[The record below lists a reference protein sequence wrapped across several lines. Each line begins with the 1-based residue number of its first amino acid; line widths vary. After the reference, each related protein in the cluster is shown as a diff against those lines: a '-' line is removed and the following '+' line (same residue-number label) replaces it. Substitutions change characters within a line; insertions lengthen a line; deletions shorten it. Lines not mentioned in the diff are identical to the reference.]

1 MLKFVMTKSR
11 QAHRI
16 PTFMCGLS
24 LGTGLLMLGG
34 SGCSGSATPAGGAG
48 GSTAGV
54 GVGGST
60 AGASAV
66 QGGTHTGGVVG
77 TSGGA
82 VAAGTGGNGG
92 TGGSGL
98 TDRNGLICGTDQQ
111 VVKVVSP
118 ALGTTQCACV
128 ASSSTGPCTDCT
140 CGASLCAQFA
150 AHCVGFALEGGL
162 GCTQNG

>member
-24 LGTGLLMLGG
+24 LGTGLLVLGG

-54 GVGGST
+54 GGST
-60 AGASAV
+60 AGASAA
-66 QGGTHTGGVVG
+66 QAGTHTGGVAG

-82 VAAGTGGNGG
+82 VAAGAGGNGG

-98 TDRNGLICGTDQQ
+98 TDCNGLICGTDQQ

-128 ASSSTGPCTDCT
+128 VNSSAGRCMDCT

-150 AHCVGFALEGGL
+150 ARCTGFALEGGL
-162 GCTQNG
+162 ACVQNG